1 MAVYRNIS
9 LTFWEDLKI
18 VDDFTPEDR
27 YFYLYLLTNPHTNL
41 LGCYQLSYRQMIN
54 ETGYN
59 RDTVEKLVN
68 KMKKNHKVI
77 EFDETTNE
85 VLIKKWC
92 KYNWTK
98 SDKLLKS
105 VEKLMKFVKS
115 EKLLEILRKIYD
127 EYRVCIGYGYPMDTS
142 VSVSVSVSVSDII
155 NNYINFINNN
165 SIFNNNNLKDIFIK
179 YLEMRIDKEYTVNEI
194 VVKRLISKLE
204 KVETDE
210 NRIEMVEQAIT
221 GGWKD
226 FYKHESGEKKENLK
240 KVNEGVFKI

>member
-41 LGCYQLSYRQMIN
+41 LGCYQLSYRQMVN

-68 KMKKNHKVI
+68 KMIKIHKVI

-98 SDKLLKS
+98 SDRLLKAI
-105 VEKLMKFVKS
+105 ENLLNFVKS
-115 EKLLEILRKIYD
+115 EKLLGILRKIY
-127 EYRVCIGYGYPMDTS
+127 EGYRVSIGYAYPMHTS
-142 VSVSVSVSVSDII
+142 VSVSVYNII
-155 NNYINFINNN
+155 NNFINIINKNN
-165 SIFNNNNLKDIFIK
+165 IFNNNNLKNIFIK
-179 YLEMRIDKEYTVNEI
+179 YLEMRIDKEYTINEI

-204 KVETDE
+204 KAETDE
-210 NRIEMVEQAIT
+210 SRIEMVEQAII

-226 FYKHESGEKKENLK
+226 FYKHEGEEKKENLK

>member
-41 LGCYQLSYRQMIN
+41 LGCYQLSYRQMVN

-68 KMKKNHKVI
+68 KMIKTHKVI
-77 EFDETTNE
+77 EFDEATNE

-98 SDKLLKS
+98 SDRLLKAI
-105 VEKLMKFVKS
+105 ENLLNFVKS
-115 EKLLEILRKIYD
+115 EKLLGILREIY
-127 EYRVCIGYGYPMDTS
+127 EGYRVSIGYAYPMHTS
-142 VSVSVSVSVSDII
+142 VSVSVYNII
-155 NNYINFINNN
+155 NNFINIINKNN
-165 SIFNNNNLKDIFIK
+165 IFNNNNLKNIFIK
-179 YLEMRIDKEYTVNEI
+179 YLEMRIDKEYTINEI
-194 VVKRLISKLE
+194 VVKRLINKLE
-204 KVETDE
+204 KAETDE
-210 NRIEMVEQAIT
+210 NRIEMVEQAIV

-226 FYKHESGEKKENLK
+226 FYKHEGEEKKENLK

>member
-41 LGCYQLSYRQMIN
+41 LGCYQLSYRQMVN

-68 KMKKNHKVI
+68 KMQKNHKVI
-77 EFDETTNE
+77 EFDEATNE

-115 EKLLEILRKIYD
+115 EKLLKILRKIYD
-127 EYRVCIGYGYPMDTS
+127 EYRVSIGYTYPMHTS

-155 NNYINFINNN
+155 NKYINFINNN

-204 KVETDE
+204 KAETDE
-210 NRIEMVEQAIT
+210 SRIEMVEQAII

-226 FYKHESGEKKENLK
+226 FYKHDGEEKKENLK
-240 KVNEGVFKI
+240 KVNEGVFKL